1 MALSAEEQ
9 AELNALEAELAAP
22 VVSEQEELAQL
33 ELEASGQIAAIEEK
47 PLAESEEP
55 IEASFLQAAPAIASS
70 IVSQP
75 LSGLIGLAVAPFVGA
90 EQAAEIIGKV
100 QKTAQD
106 LTAPD
111 SPEGKEAL
119 RQLGEFA
126 EKGEDIVR
134 GLVAPPLATA
144 TALAQADGPEDFTAE
159 KVKRLSDRIKEDGV
173 GRTFGDI
180 AFESID
186 DPEIASIVGG
196 IVTGLPE
203 ATVSLLGLKG
213 GGAAIRSPLAVE
225 TSAKVTTGV
234 NETLK
239 RLLNEPEI
247 NFVDDTGKI
256 TGEGLDKVQQIED
269 AGGDLSK
276 LDAELGR
283 QLQSGD
289 VLTPEQAGRF
299 NLFAERGVQP
309 VRSQITQAG
318 EDFIISQ
325 ELAKGSNKVS
335 DVLASQDV
343 RLEQLAREGMEN
355 IGGVTTNLPE
365 TNANLFQTIDNIVGA
380 AESQVTKAYT
390 AAREIASDEKSI
402 RLDGLLDE
410 IRKNAGRESQT
421 KGVISS
427 ILTDLE
433 NKGVIEKGGF
443 EVKGRIDV
451 ETAESVRQELNL
463 LSKDTTARGGS
474 LISDLKEKID
484 QDVSDV
490 VGNDVFAPARASR
503 IELDRLIR
511 RQRRDLRDKTK
522 STLLEDIISNKIPQ
536 EKITEKIRNARD
548 DDFSKMKQFFLEDS
562 GPQGIQAWNNFKSQV
577 FSDAIDKAIGTR
589 AKTEGG
595 GRGFKGNIFAKQF
608 EGLRKTE
615 KFNELFNADEIKLI
629 DDIAEIDF
637 LRNPKTGTISGK
649 GPSSIA
655 VQELKDAEKGT
666 IVQKVLQLA
675 PVLGTGSASR
685 ALKNRAIKK
694 AERNIEDAN
703 QRDIERQ
710 IDITT
715 ETEEAAKRLKKV
727 GTKSKLDQL
736 LSDQDA
742 ELVE

>member
-9 AELNALEAELAAP
+9 AELNALEAELVAP
-22 VVSEQEELAQL
+22 VVSEQEELAKL
-33 ELEASGQIAAIEEK
+33 ELEASGQSVITEEK
-47 PLAESEEP
+47 PRIESQEP

-111 SPEGKEAL
+111 SPEGQEAL

-126 EKGEDIVR
+126 QKGEDVVR
-134 GLVAPPLATA
+134 GLVAPPIATA
-144 TALAQADGPEDFTAE
+144 VALSQAEGPEDFTAE
-159 KVKRLSDRIKEDGV
+159 KVQRLEERIKTQGV
-173 GRTFGDI
+173 GKTLGDI
-180 AFESID
+180 TFESID
-186 DPEIASIVGG
+186 DPELASIAGG

-213 GGAAIRSPLAVE
+213 GGGALRSPLAAE
-225 TSAKVTTGV
+225 TSAKVTEGI
-234 NETLK
+234 NGTLK

-247 NFVDDTGKI
+247 NFIDDTGKI
-256 TGEGLDKVQQIED
+256 TDEGLNKIQQIED
-269 AGGDLSK
+269 AGGDLGK

-283 QLQSGD
+283 QLQSGE

-343 RLEQLAREGMEN
+343 RLEQLAREGQEN
-355 IGGVTTNLPE
+355 IGGVTTELTE
-365 TNANLFQTIDNIVGA
+365 TNANLFQTVDNIVGA
-380 AESQVTKAYT
+380 AENQVTAAYT
-390 AAREIASDEKSI
+390 AAREIASNEKSI

-433 NKGVIEKGGF
+433 NKGVIDKGGF
-443 EVKGRIDV
+443 DVKGRIDV
-451 ETAESVRQELNL
+451 ENAESVRQELNL

-474 LISDLKEKID
+474 LIRDLKDKLD
-484 QDVSDV
+484 QDVADV
-490 VGNDVFAPARASR
+490 VGNDVFADARASR

-522 STLLEDIISNKIPQ
+522 TTLLEDIISNKIPQ
-536 EKITEKIRNARD
+536 EKIVDKIKTARD
-548 DDFSKMKQFFLEDS
+548 DDFSKMKQFFSEDS

-649 GPSSIA
+649 GPSSISI
-655 VQELKDAEKGT
+655 QELKEAEKGT
-666 IVQKVLQLA
+666 IIQKVLQLT
-675 PVLGTGSASR
+675 PVPGTSSASR
-685 ALKNRAIKK
+685 ALRSRAIKK

-727 GTKSKLDQL
+727 SGL
-736 LSDQDA
+736 
-742 ELVE
+742 

>member
-9 AELNALEAELAAP
+9 AELNALEAELVAP

-33 ELEASGQIAAIEEK
+33 ELEASGQPVIAEEK
-47 PLAESEEP
+47 PHTESQEP

-111 SPEGKEAL
+111 SPEGQEAL

-126 EKGEDIVR
+126 GKGEDIVR
-134 GLVAPPLATA
+134 GLVAPPIAAATVF
-144 TALAQADGPEDFTAE
+144 AQADDSEDFAAE
-159 KVKRLSDRIKEDGV
+159 KVKRLSDRIKEEGV
-173 GRTFGDI
+173 GKTLGDI
-180 AFESID
+180 TFESID
-186 DPEIASIVGG
+186 DPQLASIAGG

-213 GGAAIRSPLAVE
+213 GGAAIRSPLAIDA
-225 TSAKVTTGV
+225 SAKVTTGV

-247 NFVDDTGKI
+247 NFVDDAGKI
-256 TGEGLDKVQQIED
+256 TDEGLGKIQQIED

-335 DVLASQDV
+335 DVLASQDL
-343 RLEQLAREGMEN
+343 RLEQLAREGQEN
-355 IGGVTTNLPE
+355 IGGVTASLPE
-365 TNANLFQTIDNIVGA
+365 TNANLFQTVDNIVATAEGQVNA
-380 AESQVTKAYT
+380 AYK
-390 AAREIASDEKSI
+390 AAREIASEDKVI
-402 RLDGLLDE
+402 RLDGLMDE
-410 IRKNAGRESQT
+410 VRANAGRESQT

-427 ILTDLE
+427 LLTDLE
-433 NKGVIEKGGF
+433 NKGIIKKGEF
-443 EVKGRIDV
+443 DAQGRIDV
-451 ETAESVRQELNL
+451 ETAESVRQELNA
-463 LSKDTTARGGS
+463 LSNDTTGRGRK
-474 LISDLKEKID
+474 LIRDFKDKLD
-484 QDVSDV
+484 QDVADA
-490 VGNDVFAPARASR
+490 VGNDVFAGAREAR
-503 IELDRLIR
+503 VELDRLIR
-511 RQRRDLRDKTK
+511 RQRRDIRDKTK
-522 STLLEDIISNKIPQ
+522 TTLLEDIISNKVPQ
-536 EKITEKIRNARD
+536 EKIVDKIRTARD
-548 DDFSKMKQFFLEDS
+548 DDFLKMKQFFLEDS

-577 FSDAIDKAIGTR
+577 FSDAVDKAIGTR

-666 IVQKVLQLA
+666 IVQKVLQLT
-675 PVLGTGSASR
+675 PVLGTSSASR

-694 AERNIEDAN
+694 AERNIENAN

-727 GTKSKLDQL
+727 GS
-736 LSDQDA
+736 
-742 ELVE
+742 